1 MKQFIQENNPA
12 MSSCNE
18 LENLI
23 FRLVKDIV
31 CWWWMIGK
39 NFIIMKR
46 KFMKINEKSIE
57 CLVRII
63 IE

>member
-31 CWWWMIGK
+31 C
-39 NFIIMKR
+39 
-46 KFMKINEKSIE
+46 
-57 CLVRII
+57 
-63 IE
+63 